1 MSSNRKSSSKNV
13 RSKNVRSKN
22 VRSNNRSRSRSNNSS
37 RSRNNKRI
45 RSNKRSNKSS
55 RRTNYINTYIKGPF
69 EGFIKCHN
77 LIEKKELHLFKEM
90 MNSNPRSLRVLR
102 EIVPKP
108 TIEQTE
114 RTRKIH
120 NEFKN
125 RYDNYK
131 IHYKEIIS
139 RMTLIKSNNIS
150 ESDLYRDRAS
160 YTKLIVDA
168 NESRIK
174 LLELDPELHRQ
185 VTECSKSIHK

>member
-13 RSKNVRSKN
+13 RSKNVG
-22 VRSNNRSRSRSNNSS
+22 SNNRSRSRSRS
-37 RSRNNKRI
+37 RSISRNNNRSRS

-55 RRTNYINTYIKGPF
+55 RKTKYINRYIKDPF
-69 EGFIKCHN
+69 TVFIKCHKE
-77 LIEKKELHLFKEM
+77 IRKKYKKIFEKM
-90 MNSNPRSLRVLR
+90 MNSNPISLRVLR
-102 EIVPKP
+102 GVVPKP

-114 RTRKIH
+114 RTRNIH

-131 IHYKEIIS
+131 IHYNEIIS
-139 RMTLIKSNNIS
+139 RMTLIESNRIS
-150 ESDLYRDRAS
+150 KSDLYRDRAL

-168 NESRIK
+168 NKSRIK